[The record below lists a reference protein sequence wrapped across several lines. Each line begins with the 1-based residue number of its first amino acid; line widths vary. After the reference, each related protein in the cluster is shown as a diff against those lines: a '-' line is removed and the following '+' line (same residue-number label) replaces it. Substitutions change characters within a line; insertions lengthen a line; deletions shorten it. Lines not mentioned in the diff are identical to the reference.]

1 MKRLCFQ
8 LYALLRISE
17 FIFTSNQAPA
27 LLFQEVSIN
36 KTHIG
41 FYIKD
46 LKTDQYKRGTKFT
59 DFKHTLYLSACT
71 NFCQFRPQIQ
81 GRFFCHLNA
90 KPLTKYQFP
99 SLLQQVRQI
108 HWPRHDNF

>member
-1 MKRLCFQ
+1 MLFILEHMLEVTIDYVHKFLRSGCFQ
-8 LYALLRISE
+8 LFALLRISE
-17 FIFTSNQAPA
+17 CIFTSNQAPA

-59 DFKHTLYLSACT
+59 DFKHTLYLRACT

-81 GRFFCHLNA
+81 GRFFLSS
-90 KPLTKYQFP
+90 Q
-99 SLLQQVRQI
+99 RQASY
-108 HWPRHDNF
+108 